1 MSIYGKHRI
10 ILIYIILDTHLLKS
24 RNLVQLLNFWNGKIN
39 SWVRL
44 LRIVDP
50 QSRSGIMAWESAM
63 EGAVAACLGNAAVG
77 FLAQT
82 VFGFNLANEGKAGPE
97 EHNAE
102 ALGKAGV
109 EQKKWLLVFR
119 DFSLIFRGGIYCF
132 FCFARGL
139 GLYFSSSLDL
149 LPCFLHHSALGL
161 SLWSK
166 ALRRRKRKMSGTT
179 WWSLVFRFWS

>member
-1 MSIYGKHRI
+1 
-10 ILIYIILDTHLLKS
+10 
-24 RNLVQLLNFWNGKIN
+24 
-39 SWVRL
+39 
-44 LRIVDP
+44 
-50 QSRSGIMAWESAM
+50 M

-109 EQKKWLLVFR
+109 ELQVASCFQG
-119 DFSLIFRGGIYCF
+119 FSFFFVVEFIVF

-161 SLWSK
+161 SL
-166 ALRRRKRKMSGTT
+166 
-179 WWSLVFRFWS
+179 